1 MDTHALAQHFC
12 HVISLASL
20 AYISSGIYAIQ
31 YSSVNYNMDGI
42 NIKDHNPQENDSTSH
57 SGFTSTPDTSDP
69 ADTASSSGKAS
80 GCWTDQEI
88 TLLLDC
94 VEVHCSLNTTR
105 GLNLKKTQFSKAH
118 NTIKSKDALQCHYK
132 WGHVCMYIIDKV
144 YLADLLWESFAWST
158 SPLLFGTRS
167 LAVDGMT
174 IMVLMQGL
182 QLRNRFLRTGWR
194 VLM

>member
-94 VEVHCSLNTTR
+94 VEVYCSLNTTR
-105 GLNLKKTQFSKAH
+105 GLNLKKTQFSKATTQS
-118 NTIKSKDALQCHYK
+118 NQKMLYNATTSGAMCVCILLTRFILLIFYGKALH
-132 WGHVCMYIIDKV
+132 
-144 YLADLLWESFAWST
+144 DLQVHC
-158 SPLLFGTRS
+158 S
-167 LAVDGMT
+167 LGQEVWQWMA
-174 IMVLMQGL
+174 
-182 QLRNRFLRTGWR
+182 
-194 VLM
+194 